1 MRPRIEAHFGPI
13 SGIAHFRNCLQE
25 CPPPKPPHATLTLMP
40 PALRPEADSQSVPPA
55 RDRPW
60 LFAFLITPEAVISLG
75 LVSGALTYLMRD
87 QGVNPARAA
96 SIASLLSLPHAI
108 FFLWGPLTDFWMRRR
123 TWLLLAALAAA
134 IALVAAFHQPQ
145 LASPLAVSLLF
156 LSACLGVFVT
166 AACGG
171 ILGTLHSELSRRRAS
186 SFYQTGSLAFGAI
199 AVYILVTYSG
209 RLSLSSLGWI
219 VAAMIVVP
227 SLFALLA
234 PQQSMIREHGAHQ
247 TVVRIWH
254 EFKSTFLRWEAI
266 PYTLLVGC
274 PCCSGA
280 MIGLLPQLARDYH
293 VTGHQVAWINGVAGA
308 LLTSAGALAASLIPI
323 RIRAPIAFL
332 LAGIANAATLA
343 IFALGPLG
351 PAVYFTGTVLF
362 LFTIGAGYAL
372 FTGVALEFLGGSG
385 KSGSSRYAIINSI
398 GNLPVAYMTYLDGRG
413 YALWGPRAM
422 PAVDAIIT
430 AAGCLILLAHFAI
443 SRRRQSAL
451 AA

>member
-1 MRPRIEAHFGPI
+1 
-13 SGIAHFRNCLQE
+13 
-25 CPPPKPPHATLTLMP
+25 MP
-40 PALRPEADSQSVPPA
+40 PAAQPEVEAQSPA
-55 RDRPW
+55 TPHDRPW
-60 LFAFLITPEAVISLG
+60 LFAFLITPDAVISLG
-75 LVSGALTYLMRD
+75 LVSGAITYLLRD
-87 QGVNPARAA
+87 EGVNPARAA
-96 SIASLLSLPHAI
+96 SIAALLSLPHAI
-108 FFLWGPLTDFWMRRR
+108 YFLWGPLTDFWMRRR
-123 TWLLLAALAAA
+123 TWLLLAAAAAA
-134 IALVAAFHQPQ
+134 IALVAAFHQSQ
-145 LASPLAVSLLF
+145 LATPWAVVLLF
-156 LSACLGVFVT
+156 LSACFGVFVV

-171 ILGTLHSELSRRRAS
+171 ILGTLKSELSRRRAS

-199 AVYILVTYSG
+199 AVFVLVTWSG
-209 RLSLSSLGWI
+209 RLSLGTLGWI
-219 VAAMIVVP
+219 VAAMIVLP
-227 SLFALLA
+227 SLAAFGA
-234 PQQSMIREHGAHQ
+234 PAQSMIREHGTGQ
-247 TVVRIWH
+247 TAARIWH

-266 PYTLLVGC
+266 PYTLLVGA

-280 MIGLLPQLARDYH
+280 MIGLLTQLARDYH
-293 VTGHQVAWINGVAGA
+293 VTGHQVAWVNGVAGA

-323 RIRAPIAFL
+323 RVRASVAFL
-332 LAGIANAATLA
+332 LAGLVNAATLA
-343 IFALGPLG
+343 IFAIGPLR

-430 AAGCLILLAHFAI
+430 ATVCTILLAHFAV
-443 SRRRQSAL
+443 SRRRRRAKL

>member
-1 MRPRIEAHFGPI
+1 LGPI
-13 SGIAHFRNCLQE
+13 FGVDHFRDCPRE
-25 CPPPKPPHATLTLMP
+25 CPSSKPPHATLTLMP
-40 PALRPEADSQSVPPA
+40 PALRPEADSQSVSPA

-60 LFAFLITPEAVISLG
+60 LFAFLITPDAVISLG
-75 LVSGALTYLMRD
+75 LVSGALTYLLRD

-96 SIASLLSLPHAI
+96 SIAALLALPHAI
-108 FFLWGPLTDFWMRRR
+108 YFLWGPLTDFWMRRS
-123 TWLLLAALAAA
+123 TWLLLASLASA
-134 IALVAAFHQPQ
+134 IAMVAAFHQPQ
-145 LASPLAVSLLF
+145 LASPLAVGLLF
-156 LSACLGVFVT
+156 LSACFGVFVV

-199 AVYILVTYSG
+199 AVYILVTYSS

-227 SLFALLA
+227 SLFALAA
-234 PQQSMIREHGAHQ
+234 PHQSMIREHGLRQ
-247 TVVRIWH
+247 TRARIWS

-280 MIGLLPQLARDYH
+280 MIGQLPQLARDYH

-323 RIRAPIAFL
+323 RVRAPIAFL
-332 LAGIANAATLA
+332 LAGLANAATLA
-343 IFALGPLG
+343 IFALGPLR
-351 PAVYFTGTVLF
+351 PAVYYTGTVLF

-422 PAVDAIIT
+422 PAVDAIVT
-430 AAGCLILLAHFAI
+430 ASGCLILLAHFAV
-443 SRRRQSAL
+443 SRRRNQSKL

>member
-1 MRPRIEAHFGPI
+1 
-13 SGIAHFRNCLQE
+13 
-25 CPPPKPPHATLTLMP
+25 MP
-40 PALRPEADSQSVPPA
+40 PAVRTEVEAQSPA
-55 RDRPW
+55 TPHDRPW

-75 LVSGALTYLMRD
+75 LVGGALTYLLGD
-87 QGVNPARAA
+87 EGVDAARAA
-96 SIASLLSLPHAI
+96 SIAALLALPHAI
-108 FFLWGPLTDFWMRRR
+108 YFLWGPLTDFWMLRR
-123 TWLLLAALAAA
+123 TWLLLAAFASAT
-134 IALVAAFHQPQ
+134 ALVVAFHQPQ
-145 LASPLAVSLLF
+145 LGSPLAVGLLF
-156 LSACLGVFVT
+156 LSACFGVFVA

-171 ILGTLHSELSRRRAS
+171 ILGTLKSELSRRRAS

-199 AVYILVTYSG
+199 AVYVLVTYSG
-209 RLSLSSLGWI
+209 RLSLGSLGWI
-219 VAAMIVVP
+219 IAAMIVVP

-234 PQQSMIREHGAHQ
+234 PEQSMIREHGAHQ
-247 TVVRIWH
+247 TAVRIWH
-254 EFKSTFLRWEAI
+254 EFKSTFFRRKAI
-266 PYTLLVGC
+266 PYTLLIAS

-280 MIGLLPQLARDYH
+280 MIGLLTRLARDYH

-323 RIRAPIAFL
+323 RVRAPIAFL
-332 LAGIANAATLA
+332 LAGLVNAATLA
-343 IFALGPLG
+343 IFALGPLR

-430 AAGCLILLAHFAI
+430 AAVCLILLAYFAAG
-443 SRRRQSAL
+443 RRRKQPLVAG
-451 AA
+451 